1 MVFYPQNIKYC
12 IYIYKYPLRIK
23 LHLNYKGGINLKK
36 KINMTMQVAYTAFTR
51 VFAIF
56 EFVEATLKNK
66 LNIYDSDYSIFILL
80 L

>member
-1 MVFYPQNIKYC
+1 
-12 IYIYKYPLRIK
+12 
-23 LHLNYKGGINLKK
+23 
-36 KINMTMQVAYTAFTR
+36 MQVAYTAFTR

-80 L
+80 LW